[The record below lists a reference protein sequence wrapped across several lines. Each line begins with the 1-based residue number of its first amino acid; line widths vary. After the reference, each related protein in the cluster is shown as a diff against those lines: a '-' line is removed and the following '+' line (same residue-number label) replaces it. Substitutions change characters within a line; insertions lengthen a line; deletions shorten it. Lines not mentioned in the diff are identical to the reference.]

1 VDDLFWSNSD
11 LYFIIS
17 CEKHFVA
24 GKLTVP
30 KKCLRWDF
38 NRPFL
43 CLDSGPLRFSVI
55 IRQVHFFNQFVQSPM
70 INLSPVSVRPS
81 NSANEISDSTVIL
94 NTLGVAGDE
103 TNSVTNYVS
112 KIIVHENYSV
122 NGTGYVSIST
132 FQFQYLERFIGIMS
146 GAFLKKT

>member
-1 VDDLFWSNSD
+1 L
-11 LYFIIS
+11 
-17 CEKHFVA
+17 VA

-30 KKCLRWDF
+30 KKCLRWNF
-38 NRPFL
+38 NCPFL
-43 CLDSGPLRFSVI
+43 CLDSGPLRFSVR
-55 IRQVHFFNQFVQSPM
+55 RQFHFFNQFVQSLL
-70 INLSPVSVRPS
+70 INMSLVSVRPS
-81 NSANEISDSTVIL
+81 TSTKDIWDSNVFL